1 MSYARESELTLDP
14 RPVAET
20 DVKTRSMFIIK
31 TYNHLLG
38 AIGAF
43 AGLEIL
49 FFKTGM
55 ADSIMQALVGTSWLL
70 VLGAFMLVSWIASS
84 VAHKVTSLVAQYA
97 ALALYVVAQ
106 ALIFVPLLWSANMF
120 APGVI
125 KSSILVTALGFAGL
139 TFVAFTLRKDFSFLS
154 GLLRWGG
161 ICALV
166 AIVSAIFFGFN
177 LGTWFSVGMI
187 AFAGAA
193 ILYDTSNI
201 MHHYPQ
207 DRYVAASLELFA
219 SVVLLFWYVIRLF
232 MSSRD

>member
-1 MSYARESELTLDP
+1 MSYAAESELALDP

-20 DVKTRSMFIIK
+20 DVKTRAAFIIK

-49 FFKTGM
+49 FFNTGM
-55 ADSIMQALVGTSWLL
+55 AKSITMAVVGVNWLL

-84 VAHKVTSLVAQYA
+84 VAHKVTSKVGQYA
-97 ALALYVVAQ
+97 ALAAYVVAE
-106 ALIFVPLLWSANMF
+106 AIIFVPLLYIAQLK
-120 APGVI
+120 APGI
-125 KSSILVTALGFAGL
+125 LKSAVLVTALGFAGL
-139 TFVAFTLRKDFSFLS
+139 TFVAFTLRKDFSFLG
-154 GLLRWGG
+154 GLLRWAG

-166 AIVSAIFFGFN
+166 AIVGAIFFGFQ
-177 LGTWFSVGMI
+177 LGTWFSVAMI

-193 ILYDTSNI
+193 ILYDTSNV

-207 DRYVAASLELFA
+207 DRYVAASLQLFA
-219 SVVLLFWYVIRLF
+219 SVVLLLWYVIRLF